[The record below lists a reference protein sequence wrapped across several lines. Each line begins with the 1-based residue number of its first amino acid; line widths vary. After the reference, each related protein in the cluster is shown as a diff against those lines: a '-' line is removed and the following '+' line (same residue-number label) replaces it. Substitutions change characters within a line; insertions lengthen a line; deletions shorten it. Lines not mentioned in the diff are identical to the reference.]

1 MNAPTNKAEYD
12 TLMAHIETYLQKVTT
27 GGGFDCLTD
36 IEGDELARL
45 SLLAEA
51 YEDSIPLMP
60 VVIETPKDLPE
71 MIGLRM
77 FQRKLNQREMAQLL
91 EVPETRLSEVLRG
104 KRRISLTMAKQLRMK
119 LAIDADFIL
128 EHA

>member
-1 MNAPTNKAEYD
+1 METPVNETEYRD
-12 TLMAHIETYLQKVTT
+12 LMARIETFLQKATA
-27 GGGFDCLTD
+27 GGGFASLSA
-36 IEGDELARL
+36 EEADELAHL

-60 VVIETPKDLPE
+60 IKVPRSIAE
-71 MIGLRM
+71 MLQFKM
-77 FQRKLNQREMAQLL
+77 YEKKLNQREMAALL

-104 KRRISLTMAKQLRMK
+104 KRRISLATAKQLRTK

>member
-1 MNAPTNKAEYD
+1 METPTNETEYQN
-12 TLMAHIETYLQKVTT
+12 LMARIETVLQKATA
-27 GGGFDCLTD
+27 GGGFASLSAEEADQ
-36 IEGDELARL
+36 LAQL
-45 SLLAEA
+45 SLMAEA

-60 VVIETPKDLPE
+60 IKVPRSIAE
-71 MIGLRM
+71 MLQFKM
-77 FQRKLNQREMAQLL
+77 YENKLNQREMAALL

-104 KRRISLTMAKQLRMK
+104 KRRISLATAKQLRIK

>member
-1 MNAPTNKAEYD
+1 MNTPTNETEYQA
-12 TLMAHIETYLQKVTT
+12 LMVRIETFLQKATA
-27 GGGFDCLTD
+27 GGGFDSLSAE
-36 IEGDELARL
+36 EGDELAGL

-60 VVIETPKDLPE
+60 IKVPQSIAE
-71 MIGLRM
+71 MLQFKM
-77 FQRKLNQREMAQLL
+77 YEKKLNQREMAALL
-91 EVPETRLSEVLRG
+91 EVPETRLSEILRG
-104 KRRISLTMAKQLRMK
+104 KRSINLATAKQLRTK